1 MCLLVFIT
9 PMIIINLFWLT
20 FFRLFFFKKYIYIFF
35 VVDVSIY
42 FSSLALKRTFLKV
55 ILIKTESWPSWE
67 IKKRR
72 KAFWTVTKK
81 SSFTN
86 KAFCTFMKI
95 CLTQL
100 LSLSFSS
107 LVACQDSVD
116 SSQLSGIW
124 SLLVESIKA

>member
-1 MCLLVFIT
+1 MCLLVFIM

-20 FFRLFFFKKYIYIFF
+20 FFGFFFLKKTNIYFF
-35 VVDVSIY
+35 DMSIY
-42 FSSLALKRTFLKV
+42 FSSLALKRTSLKV

-116 SSQLSGIW
+116 SSQLSGVW